1 MVVNF
6 TGEFAFSKS
15 VPKFDSFVSS
25 RGDDLSIIGG
35 ETASENFFGV
45 SIELFGGNSASEIP
59 KSEGSVP

>member
-15 VPKFDSFVSS
+15 VPKFDSFVGS
-25 RGDDLSIIGG
+25 RRDNLSVAGG

-45 SIELFGGNSASEIP
+45 SIELFGGDSASEVP